1 MTEIRIEIFY
11 EEGPR
16 IVNIID
22 CLVEQEIDV
31 LNFNSDDYENLINN
45 VDFRNSVNKSIIS
58 SDSWLFDYSLDLEYN
73 QGSGRKLD
81 LERMKEAVVYDN
93 IMIRVTKVGSRDLS
107 FLSGYINNDSDNA
120 DHYKEF
126 DIHFNKA
133 YSVEDNFSDWTANSA
148 LSLESVLNL

>member
-22 CLVEQEIDV
+22 FLVEQEIDI

-58 SDSWLFDYSLDLEYN
+58 SDSW
-73 QGSGRKLD
+73 
-81 LERMKEAVVYDN
+81 
-93 IMIRVTKVGSRDLS
+93 
-107 FLSGYINNDSDNA
+107 
-120 DHYKEF
+120 
-126 DIHFNKA
+126 
-133 YSVEDNFSDWTANSA
+133 
-148 LSLESVLNL
+148 